1 MSFKVGDEVRIR
13 RSSDYYGDD
22 NSSNPRDVIGVIES
36 IYTRTYHRDSHSI
49 YVNWPGCSNNYR
61 GEDLERP
68 EKILLE
74 I

>member
-22 NSSNPRDVIGVIES
+22 MSSNPRDVIGVVGS
-36 IYTRTYHRDSHSI
+36 VDTGTYHRDSHSI